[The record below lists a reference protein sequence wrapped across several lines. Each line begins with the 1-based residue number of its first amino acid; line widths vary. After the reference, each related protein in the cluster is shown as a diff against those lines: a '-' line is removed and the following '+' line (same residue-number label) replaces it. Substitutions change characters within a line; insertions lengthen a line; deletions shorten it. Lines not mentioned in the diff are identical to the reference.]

1 MEKAD
6 SLLGPLLRNLGIE
19 EGVRLARLKNDWH
32 TIFEKPISLHTSPSR
47 LSEGELLLNVDSPIW
62 IHQLSFCKGA
72 IIEKLGAYG
81 VRDVRFRIGKIP
93 QKKQREQHARRAV
106 QLSSDDALFIS
117 ELTSGIGDEELK
129 EAVRGAAEK
138 SFRTRGRF

>member
-32 TIFEKPISLHTSPSR
+32 RIIGKPISVHTSPSR
-47 LSEGELLLNVDSPIW
+47 LSQGELLLNADSPIW
-62 IHQLSFCKGA
+62 IHQLSFCKAA
-72 IIEKLGAYG
+72 IIEKLGVYG

-93 QKKQREQHARRAV
+93 QKKQDRHA
-106 QLSSDDALFIS
+106 QSPGELSSDDALFIS

-129 EAVRGAAEK
+129 KVVKGAAEK
-138 SFRTRGRF
+138 SFRTRGRK